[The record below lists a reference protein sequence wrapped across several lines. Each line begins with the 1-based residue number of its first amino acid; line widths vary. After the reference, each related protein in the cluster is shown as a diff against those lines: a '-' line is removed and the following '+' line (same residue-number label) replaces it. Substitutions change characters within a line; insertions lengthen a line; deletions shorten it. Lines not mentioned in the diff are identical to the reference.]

1 MAADVRTKLRV
12 RGFWSQATS
21 RVSDD
26 IKLARRIGE
35 SVKESVKKDFR
46 RRQNISREERGALKA
61 GLLRAIQAHRRLLLR
76 IRSGMKEVD

>member
-1 MAADVRTKLRV
+1 MIADVRTRLRV

-26 IKLARRIGE
+26 IEPARRIGE
-35 SVKESVKKDFR
+35 SVKKDFR
-46 RRQNISREERGALKA
+46 KRQNISRSERAELKA
-61 GLLRAIQAHRRLLLR
+61 GLLRSIQAHRRLLLR